1 MGPICS
7 GFPHLVC
14 SKSTT
19 FCHGDVERENDTSW
33 NEEAAGAHPPAPSW
47 LQTHSTALLACTCPA
62 QLLLALQNQLSFWER
77 QLHPASPASRARG
90 LPAAPMHSP
99 FLITSDISAPSHC
112 QQQDQAQGH
121 KISTEQL
128 TELLLFKIRNVNRT
142 APSTEL
148 HSRVA
153 VGKGSSHHLNY
164 GQTTSTAVPASN
176 EDVKTRLLCEL
187 KHSCQERLA
196 KRLGTTLLHANS
208 PSAPIWKET
217 VLIHA
222 GIMWFMCRPG
232 WTSTAYSD
240 APTWV
245 QLFRWCP
252 TF

>member
-90 LPAAPMHSP
+90 LPAAPCTAQSSS
-99 FLITSDISAPSHC
+99 LLTSLPPPTASS
-112 QQQDQAQGH
+112 
-121 KISTEQL
+121 
-128 TELLLFKIRNVNRT
+128 KIRHRDTKYPQSSSRSCCFLRLGMLTT

-245 QLFRWCP
+245 QLFR
-252 TF
+252 